1 MSNKQMVDGP
11 YEYDGKYYKL
21 VEVDPEC
28 DRGEIC
34 RGCALF
40 DRDCEQLMRRGVI
53 TNCDKNEHNDDL
65 VFEEMSAEEYSEWK
79 KNNIEQYKDPTLNDK
94 TVGDTFIYRG
104 MEYVINKFEGNIEKG
119 CEECVFYPAVFD
131 CAPLK
136 KDGLLPE
143 CYCKLRKDQTNVY
156 FTPTHS
162 KKDDLNVGDT
172 FEFNGS
178 EYKVTGQGEVHGCTN
193 CAFEEDEYCKLLLQS
208 GAIPECL
215 GLERHDQKD
224 VVFTKV
230 EKSET
235 TSNESEQQED
245 QIEKQ
250 EQVDLNLIEDMCDH
264 IFEEYKKFLAD
275 QEKKQYIENGRLYA
289 EWIISS
295 VEQLRGV
302 ADSAYRDI
310 KNGKVPT
317 IPSVITVQDSVTG
330 TWCTLALLSDGY
342 YLWEIQRE
350 DMAQPQNWSHITSLL
365 SQLEG
370 SGCVCSDIYIQLN
383 EGGKELTRMAN
394 VWRKLRKAAKMLN
407 EGWTIV

>member
-1 MSNKQMVDGP
+1 MSNKQMIDGP
-11 YEYDGKYYKL
+11 YEYGGKYYKL

-34 RGCALF
+34 RDCALF

-53 TNCDKNEHNDDL
+53 ANCDKNENSDDL
-65 VFEEMSAEEYSEWK
+65 VYEEMSTEEYSEWK
-79 KNNIEQYKDPTLNDK
+79 KSDIGQYKDPTLNDK
-94 TVGDTFIYRG
+94 TVGDTFMYRG
-104 MEYVINKFEGNIEKG
+104 MEYAINKFEGNIEKG

-162 KKDDLNVGDT
+162 KMGDLNVGDT

-178 EYKVTGQGEVHGCTN
+178 EYKVTEQDELHGCTN
-193 CAFEEDEYCKLLLQS
+193 CAFKEDEYCKLLLQS
-208 GAIPECL
+208 GAIPECMES
-215 GLERHDQKD
+215 ERCDQKD

-245 QIEKQ
+245 QTEKQ
-250 EQVDLNLIEDMCDH
+250 EQVDLNLIEDMCNN
-264 IFEEYKKFLAD
+264 ISKEYETFLVD
-275 QEKKQYIENGRLYA
+275 QEKKQYMEVGRMYA
-289 EWIISS
+289 EWIVSS
-295 VEQLRGV
+295 LEKLRGI
-302 ADSAYRDI
+302 ASSAYRDI

-317 IPSVITVQDSVTG
+317 IPSVITVQCSVTE
-330 TWCTLALLSDGY
+330 TWCTLSLLSDGY

-350 DMAQPQNWSHITSLL
+350 DMAQSQNWSHIISILDKL
-365 SQLEG
+365 KDG
-370 SGCVCSDIYIQLN
+370 GCEYSDIYLQLN
-383 EGGKELTRMAN
+383 AGGRELTRMTG
-394 VWRKLRKAAKMLN
+394 VLGKLRKAAKMLN
-407 EGWTIV
+407 EMKEVK